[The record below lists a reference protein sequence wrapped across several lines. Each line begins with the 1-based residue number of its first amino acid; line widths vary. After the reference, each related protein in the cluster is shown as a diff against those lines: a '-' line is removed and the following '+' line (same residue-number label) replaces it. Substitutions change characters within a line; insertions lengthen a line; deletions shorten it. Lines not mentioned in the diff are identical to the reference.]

1 MKKII
6 AMLVLGLFIISARAA
21 DKVAEQIVSDGQ
33 KQIEKIKQSMV
44 DKLKMRMEALKKSG
58 DDKTAEEIKG
68 MITEL
73 EGDKD
78 ASAAGDENTEKQDN
92 TQPDGWI
99 SKDATYEISSNHKT
113 PQPQFLTCEGNE
125 AFAFATVGEKM
136 AGGKQWCKIDLKQV
150 YEIIKIEV
158 ENRTD
163 GLQGQILGAELLLS
177 LDGKKWTKVG
187 TFKKAEPKYVFT
199 VKGNK
204 KAQYVKIQ
212 MTSEEGM
219 ALKTMKVFGK

>member
-1 MKKII
+1 MKTFYILII
-6 AMLVLGLFIISARAA
+6 AILFAGLLNAE

-44 DKLKMRMEALKKSG
+44 EKLKMRMEALKKSG

-78 ASAAGDENTEKQDN
+78 ASAAGDENIEKQDN

-99 SKDATYEISSNHKT
+99 SKDATYEISSNHKA
-113 PQPQFLTCEGNE
+113 PQPQFLTCQGSDP
-125 AFAFATVGEKM
+125 FAFATEGEKT
-136 AGGKQWCKIDLKQV
+136 AGSKSWCKVDLKQV
-150 YEIIKIEV
+150 YEITKVEV

-163 GLQGQILGAELLLS
+163 GNNGMIVGAELLLS
-177 LDGKKWTKVG
+177 VDGKKWTKVG

-204 KAQYVKIQ
+204 KAQYVNIQ